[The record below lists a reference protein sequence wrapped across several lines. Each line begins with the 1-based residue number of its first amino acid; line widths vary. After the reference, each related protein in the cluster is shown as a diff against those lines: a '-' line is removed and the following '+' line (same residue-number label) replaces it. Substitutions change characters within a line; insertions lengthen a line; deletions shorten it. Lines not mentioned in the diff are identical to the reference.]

1 MYVIP
6 APTSRHKVLNAVAR
20 TYRAIERLADRR
32 ADKLAAKV
40 YAANDAAE
48 QAAMAA
54 NAAERD
60 AKLERRQQL
69 EDHIVASYG
78 AHEGA
83 VQRLRDRIES
93 AEVQHAAHIIAVG
106 SAIDALYDN

>member
-6 APTSRHKVLNAVAR
+6 APTFLHTALSAVAR
-20 TYRAIERLADRR
+20 AYRATERFADRQ
-32 ADKLAAKV
+32 AAKLQAKV
-40 YAANDAAE
+40 YAANDAAD

-54 NAAERD
+54 KAAEFD
-60 AKLERRQQL
+60 AKLERRRQL
-69 EDHIVASYG
+69 EDHIVASYY
-78 AHEGA
+78 AHERA
-83 VQRLRDRIES
+83 VQKLRDRIES

>member
-6 APTSRHKVLNAVAR
+6 APTLKHRAQNAMAR
-20 TYRAIERLADRR
+20 TYRAIERFADLCGV
-32 ADKLAAKV
+32 KLQATV
-40 YAANDAAE
+40 YAANTAAD

-54 NAAERD
+54 NAAERS
-60 AKLERRQQL
+60 AKLVRRQQL
-69 EDHIVASYG
+69 EDHIVALYA
-78 AHEGA
+78 AHEDA

-93 AEVQHAAHIIAVG
+93 ARAQHAAHIKAVG

>member
-6 APTSRHKVLNAVAR
+6 APTLRHKALNAVACA
-20 TYRAIERLADRR
+20 YRVIERLADRT
-32 ADKLAAKV
+32 AVELQSKV
-40 YAANDAAE
+40 YAANAAAD

-54 NAAERD
+54 DGAEID

-69 EDHIVASYG
+69 EYHLVVSYG
-78 AHEGA
+78 AHERA

-93 AEVQHAAHIIAVG
+93 AEVKHAAHITAVG
-106 SAIDALYDN
+106 SAIDAL

>member
-6 APTSRHKVLNAVAR
+6 APTFRHKALNAVAR
-20 TYRAIERLADRR
+20 AYRAIERFADRR
-32 ADKLAAKV
+32 AVKLQAKV

-48 QAAMAA
+48 QAAL
-54 NAAERD
+54 AAEGAEID

-69 EDHIVASYG
+69 EDHIVASYD

-93 AEVQHAAHIIAVG
+93 AEVQHAAHITAVG